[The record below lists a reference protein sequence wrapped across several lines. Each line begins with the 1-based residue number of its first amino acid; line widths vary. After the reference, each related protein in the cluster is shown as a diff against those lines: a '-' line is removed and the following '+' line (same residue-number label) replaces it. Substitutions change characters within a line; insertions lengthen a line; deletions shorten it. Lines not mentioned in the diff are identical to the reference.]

1 MIYRPSSHRAFLA
14 SSLFLSCF
22 LAAPQLRAD
31 DYPPISP
38 EDLALK
44 DNPAQPGADAMI
56 LYRDNVVDAT
66 KVREG
71 GDADQEFFR
80 IKIFTKAGISRAD
93 VKVPYEK
100 GNMDVDDVQGRTIH
114 PDGSVVK
121 FDGKVLD
128 TTITERNGYKYL
140 AKTFTLPDVQPG
152 SIIEYRYRRQGEPN
166 WLHSLDWEVS
176 QDIFTR
182 EAHFTMKPYEYESG
196 YEIFSRPYNLPPD
209 AAPKQE
215 GILNIWTMVARNIP
229 GVVDEPLMPGK
240 AMLESHVSFYYE
252 PGMGTETPEKFWTGT
267 AKKWNGEMEHFIDK
281 KDALQAEV
289 KPWNTAIS
297 TTSSTPTQKA
307 SRSGSPKLTRVT

>member
-100 GNMDVDDVQGRTIH
+100 GNM
-114 PDGSVVK
+114 
-121 FDGKVLD
+121 
-128 TTITERNGYKYL
+128 
-140 AKTFTLPDVQPG
+140 
-152 SIIEYRYRRQGEPN
+152 
-166 WLHSLDWEVS
+166 
-176 QDIFTR
+176 
-182 EAHFTMKPYEYESG
+182 
-196 YEIFSRPYNLPPD
+196 
-209 AAPKQE
+209 
-215 GILNIWTMVARNIP
+215 
-229 GVVDEPLMPGK
+229 
-240 AMLESHVSFYYE
+240 
-252 PGMGTETPEKFWTGT
+252 
-267 AKKWNGEMEHFIDK
+267 
-281 KDALQAEV
+281 
-289 KPWNTAIS
+289 
-297 TTSSTPTQKA
+297 
-307 SRSGSPKLTRVT
+307 